1 MEKILAVL
9 IAFIFAAG
17 PVYAGGSGYKECD
30 PVKAAAEGTAA
41 VVKTAAK
48 GVSDTATG
56 NITKDPVKTAAED
69 TGAVVETVAKGVA
82 DTANVKEN
90 EPVTTAVKAT
100 AKVATAGVKAVT
112 LQESGSGDDE

>member
-1 MEKILAVL
+1 MV
-9 IAFIFAAG
+9 IFAACLA
-17 PVYAGGSGYKECD
+17 YAGNGSKESN
-30 PVKAAAEGTAA
+30 PVQAAAEGTAT

-48 GVSDTATG
+48 GVSDAATG
-56 NITKDPVKTAAED
+56 NIAKDPLKTAAED
-69 TGAVVETVAKGVA
+69 TGAVVETAAKGVA

-112 LQESGSGDDE
+112 LQESGEGSED